1 MLSMKKPKIT
11 IIGAGLAGLA
21 AAYELVKTQKFQVT
35 ILEERNRIGGRT
47 HTVAP
52 NGTPIDVGGFIIY
65 PWYETFH
72 RIAKELGCDNAMIPI
87 PKNEIFYNYLNKKKW
102 ISEKDVPISLT
113 TKGRIAKKLLP
124 LFLKNLDVANPHIT
138 KTTNKTTRVFLD
150 EALPLP
156 GDEPFKTYFDSICQG
171 YCYPSIDEFQLA
183 FLLPMWGNNIFFG
196 DIHSSS
202 YYPQGMQTLHRSL
215 EESIQKQGGTI
226 QTNTKVLAVNK
237 DSVKTTQGTVS
248 TDYSVITHPLHA
260 EVPFTRFLTL
270 TVVCKGKTSINNK
283 EDWGALFLHPD
294 TCHKQNILSIIN
306 NHVLYGK
313 KAKNILT
320 LNIKLHAKK
329 ELEENTLDKKQVFEE
344 LQNIFPK
351 LSSCTIT
358 SSTFWNHTMPIANA
372 TYITQIK
379 KVQGKN
385 NIFYAGDYLG
395 SPSMETALATGVHA
409 ANLIIKKDE
418 RNA

>member
-1 MLSMKKPKIT
+1 MKKPSIV
-11 IIGAGLAGLA
+11 IVGAGLAGLA
-21 AAYELVKTQKFQVT
+21 AAHELTKTQKFQVT

-52 NGTPIDVGGFIIY
+52 NGTPMDVGGFIIY

-72 RIAKELGCDNAMIPI
+72 RIAKELHCDNAMIPI

-113 TKGRIAKKLLP
+113 TKGRIAKNILP

-138 KTTNKTTRVFLD
+138 KETNKTTRTFLD

-183 FLLPMWGNNIFFG
+183 FLLPMWGNNLFFG

-202 YYPQGMQTLHRSL
+202 YYPKGMHTFHQALKT
-215 EESIQKQGGTI
+215 SIQQLGGMI
-226 QTNTKVLAVNK
+226 KTNTKVLTVSK
-237 DSVKTTQGTVS
+237 GSIKTTQETINA
-248 TDYSVITHPLHA
+248 DYTIITHPLHA

-270 TVVCKGKTSINNK
+270 TVACKGKILINNK

-294 TCHKQNILSIIN
+294 TCLQPNILSIIN
-306 NHVLYGK
+306 NSILYGK
-313 KAKNILT
+313 KVKNVLT
-320 LNIKLHAKK
+320 LNIKLPTEEAW
-329 ELEENTLDKKQVFEE
+329 EENVTYEKQVCKE

-358 SSTFWNHTMPIANA
+358 SSTLWNRTMPIAD
-372 TYITQIK
+372 TVHITRIK
-379 KVQGKN
+379 KAQGKK

-395 SPSMETALATGVHA
+395 SPSMETALTTGVQA
-409 ANLIIKKDE
+409 ANLIIKKE
-418 RNA
+418 EKNA